1 MIDSL
6 ARVHP
11 KAEIGE
17 NVSIGPFSTIHEDV
31 VIGHGTTIYS
41 NATVMP
47 GARIGENCRIFPG
60 AVISG
65 IPQDLKFKGEQTVV
79 EIGDRTT
86 IRECATINRGTSAL
100 GKTVIGNDCLIMAYC
115 HVAHDC
121 VIGNHCI
128 FSNVA
133 TLSGHIHVG
142 DYVTISGLTAVHQYC
157 RIGDYAF
164 IAGGSLVRMDVPPY
178 IKVAREPLTY
188 MGINSVRL
196 ERLGFTL
203 DDINE
208 LQNIYRF
215 IYQGNYNL
223 KNALDNIQSNFPKSR
238 EARNII
244 SFFENTSRGVIR

>member
-11 KAEIGE
+11 KAQIGE
-17 NVSIGPFSTIHEDV
+17 NVSIGPFSTVHEDV
-31 VIGHGTTIYS
+31 VIGNGTTIYS

-47 GARIGENCRIFPG
+47 GARIGEHCRIFPG

-65 IPQDLKFKGEQTVV
+65 IPQDLKFKGEKTTA

-100 GKTVIGNDCLIMAYC
+100 GKTVIGSDCLIMAYA

-121 VIGNHCI
+121 IIGNHCI

-133 TLSGHIHVG
+133 SLSGHIHVG
-142 DYVTISGLTAVHQYC
+142 DYVTISGLTAVHQFC

-178 IKVAREPLTY
+178 IKVAREPLAY

-196 ERLGFTL
+196 ERLGFTS
-203 DDINE
+203 DDINK

-215 IYQGNYNL
+215 VYQGNYNL
-223 KNALDNIQSNFPKSR
+223 KHALEKIKTNFPNSK
-238 EARNII
+238 EAQNII

>member
-1 MIDSL
+1 MINSL
-6 ARVHP
+6 AVVHP
-11 KAEIGE
+11 KAEIGD
-17 NVSIGPFSTIHEDV
+17 NVTIGPFSTIHENV
-31 VIGHGTTIYS
+31 VIGNGTTIHS
-41 NATVMP
+41 NATIMP
-47 GARIGENCRIFPG
+47 GARIGKDCHIFPG
-60 AVISG
+60 AVVSG
-65 IPQDLKFKGEQTVV
+65 IPQDLKFKGEKTTA

-100 GKTVIGNDCLIMAYC
+100 GKTVIGDDCLIMAYC

-133 TLSGHIHVG
+133 TLSGHISVG
-142 DYVTISGLTAVHQYC
+142 DYVTISGLTAVHQHC

-178 IKVAREPLTY
+178 IKVAREPLAY

-203 DDINE
+203 DEINE

-223 KNALDNIQSNFPKSR
+223 KNALDKIKSNFPNSS
-238 EARNII
+238 EAKNIAL
-244 SFFENTSRGVIR
+244 FFDNTSRGVIR